1 MTTAKNSFLA
11 LLVLVLIAGGGGAW
25 YLTKSSTGAEEAV
38 PALPEGP
45 RIVTSR
51 VEDAGR
57 PETQMVLRE
66 GGGAS
71 VAERLRTTVV
81 HPLEVELTQ
90 LQRGVFATSRE
101 VLPPGSGA
109 NARLSGHILG
119 DRGAGVSG
127 TVTFRAGPNAGRVL
141 RTDSQGNFGASDLY
155 QGLSIVDLETDYGVR
170 SVRQVMLRQLDTA
183 LLNVTL
189 GREVST
195 SVRGIVKD
203 RQGNPIHGAEVELDG
218 GRAFTDDLGEFFF
231 PRVSPDKVLA
241 VVEKRGYAKYQQIV
255 AIPRSTAIAKEDL
268 QFVLYEGADLE
279 LRLDHVVGGPGP
291 ALAYVFPIGGQ
302 RVNSTLGQNTYPW
315 HEVNPIELYAGG
327 TALIEGLQPG
337 HVTLTVFHSG
347 GIASPPFE
355 AKKLISGRT
364 NTHSFQL
371 RSTPTLRGVVKD
383 EDGKPLAGATV
394 TLEAPDRANATTK
407 ILQKK
412 PTFSLSMVLP
422 ILPSGLQ
429 RVTTDRTGRFALTLY
444 DDVSSS
450 FYLTAVDRT
459 GTLRTNR
466 VVSADADEV
475 ELVLE
480 PVAEDSATLRMR
492 MGGRFQG
499 LPVRVTVNGA
509 PMEPFVLDPEDDLTI
524 EGLEAGTWRTEI
536 WWHHDQVERGRTFT
550 LEASGETELGI
561 VLPKGAIEGEP
572 VPPDDAAR

>member
-1 MTTAKNSFLA
+1 MTARKNSFLA

-25 YLTKSSTGAEEAV
+25 YVTQSSTGGAKAV

-45 RIVTSR
+45 RIVSKQ
-51 VEDAGR
+51 VPEAGR
-57 PETQMVLRE
+57 ADTQMVLRE

-71 VAERLRTTVV
+71 VAERLRTTVA

-90 LQRGVFATSRE
+90 LQRGVFASSHE

-119 DRGAGVSG
+119 DRGVGVPSS
-127 TVTFRAGPNAGRVL
+127 VTFRAGPNAGRVL

-155 QGLSIVDLETDYGVR
+155 QGLSIVDIETDYGVR
-170 SVRQVMLRQLDTA
+170 SVREVMLRQLDTA

-189 GREVST
+189 GREVSS

-203 RQGNPIHGAEVELDG
+203 REGNPIHGAEVELDG

-255 AIPRSTAIAKEDL
+255 AVPRRTAIAKEDL

-279 LRLDHVVGGPGP
+279 LRLDQAVGGPGP
-291 ALAYVFPIGGQ
+291 ALAYVFPVGGQ

-315 HEVNPIELYAGG
+315 HEVNPIQLYAGG

-337 HVTLTVFHSG
+337 HVILTVFHPG
-347 GIASPPFE
+347 GIARPPFE
-355 AKKLISGRT
+355 TKKLISGRK
-364 NTHSFQL
+364 NTHAFQL

-383 EDGKPLAGATV
+383 EAGKPLAGATV
-394 TLEAPDRANATTK
+394 TLEAPDRGNATTK
-407 ILQKK
+407 ILQQK
-412 PTFSLSMVLP
+412 PTFNLSMVVP
-422 ILPSGLQ
+422 ILPAGLQ
-429 RVTTDRTGRFALTLY
+429 EVTTDRGGRFALTLY
-444 DDVSSS
+444 GDVSNS
-450 FYLTAVDRT
+450 FYLTAVDRS

-466 VVSADADEV
+466 VVSADEDEV
-475 ELVLE
+475 ELVLQ
-480 PVAEDSATLRMR
+480 PVAADSATLRMR

-509 PMEPFVLDPEDDLTI
+509 PMEPFVLDPEEDLTI
-524 EGLEAGTWRTEI
+524 EGLESGTWRTEV
-536 WWHHDQVERGRTFT
+536 WWHHDHVERGRTFT
-550 LEASGETELGI
+550 LEASGERELGI
-561 VLPKGAIEGEP
+561 VLPKGALEGEP
-572 VPPDDAAR
+572 VPKDESE